1 MTTAAVADTYV
12 TNGGAVVDVPLP
24 DGPFPLPVT
33 GRGLAIPR
41 LRWTAADGTA
51 HTVQALNPDLMLF
64 EDTAAKHR
72 WPGPT
77 VAPFR
82 WLTFLA
88 WAASRRTG
96 LIPQDVTWEVFAAT
110 TLQVSNL
117 DTDRP
122 PTADPTP
129 PGPATG

>member
-12 TNGGAVVDVPLP
+12 TNGGVSVVDVPLP

-33 GRGLAIPR
+33 PGGLSIPR
-41 LRWTAADGTA
+41 LRWTGADGA
-51 HTVQALNPDLMLF
+51 EHTVQALNPDLLLF

-72 WPGPT
+72 WPAAS

-88 WAASRRTG
+88 WAASRRTKVIG
-96 LIPQDVTWEVFAAT
+96 TEVTWEVFAAT
-110 TLQVSNL
+110 TQQVASV
-117 DTDRP
+117 DTTP